1 MPRDLTSLPCPAA
14 LRGIAVAAAASRVP
28 ALRAAFRAGPSFP
41 TTAARP
47 SLKTNHHDLVTDY
60 DRSTEAALV
69 RALTDA
75 VPGSRVLGE
84 ETGAHGD
91 PDHPLRWIVDPIDG
105 TSNFAHG
112 FALFSV
118 SIAAEVDGEL
128 VAGAIADPAAGQVFS
143 SDDAGAWLADLCL
156 ADLELPSAGIED
168 APSPGAAALASPGRL
183 EEATGAPEAGAVVV
197 KDERPLAEVS
207 RPAPEA
213 ALGERGLNLVTSYP
227 AGEALAMEGS
237 AALER
242 FGELVRTYATVRRTV
257 SGALELAYTAAGWAD
272 AALYVDTKP
281 WDVAAGVHLL
291 RAAGGTWLSGTWLSG
306 TRLGEDHTAPVALA
320 LAPGRRAPT
329 AERVMSEIL
338 ETRVTSGS

>member
-1 MPRDLTSLPCPAA
+1 MARDLLSVPSPAA
-14 LRGIAVAAAASRVP
+14 LRRLAVDAAAARVP

-41 TTAARP
+41 TTAAHP
-47 SLKTNHHDLVTDY
+47 SLKTNHHDLVTEY

-69 RALTDA
+69 RALTEA

-105 TSNFAHG
+105 TSNFTHG
-112 FALFSV
+112 FAMFSV
-118 SIAAEVDGEL
+118 SIAAELDGEL

-143 SDDAGAWLADLCL
+143 SDDTGAWLADLDVDR
-156 ADLELPSAGIED
+156 AAAAPALPSPD
-168 APSPGAAALASPGRL
+168 HPGEASR
-183 EEATGAPEAGAVVV
+183 APEAGAVVV

-207 RPAPEA
+207 RPAPDP

-227 AGEALAMEGS
+227 AGEALALEGS

-242 FGELVRTYATVRRTV
+242 FGELVRAHATVRRTV

-291 RAAGGTWLSGTWLSG
+291 RAAGGTWIGG
-306 TRLGEDHTAPVALA
+306 DHTAPIALA
-320 LAPGRRAPT
+320 LAPDRTAPT
-329 AERVMSEIL
+329 ALRVLDDIIQ
-338 ETRVTSGS
+338 TRLTAGT

>member
-1 MPRDLTSLPCPAA
+1 MARTLAPVPSPADLRRL
-14 LRGIAVAAAASRVP
+14 AVDAAASRVP
-28 ALRAAFRAGPSFP
+28 ALRAAFRAGRRFP

-47 SLKTNHHDLVTDY
+47 SLKTSHHDLVTEH

-84 ETGAHGD
+84 ETGAHGAAG
-91 PDHPLRWIVDPIDG
+91 HPLRWIVDPIDG

-112 FALFSV
+112 FTMFSV
-118 SIAAEVDGEL
+118 SIAAEVDGEV

-143 SDDAGAWLADLCL
+143 SDDTGAYLADVEPL
-156 ADLELPSAGIED
+156 DEPKAG
-168 APSPGAAALASPGRL
+168 
-183 EEATGAPEAGAVVV
+183 GAPEASAVVV
-197 KDERPLAEVS
+197 KNERPLAELS
-207 RPAPEA
+207 RPAPDP

-227 AGEALAMEGS
+227 AGEALALEGT

-257 SGALELAYTAAGWAD
+257 SGALELAHTAAGWAD

-281 WDVAAGVHLL
+281 WDVAAGMHLL
-291 RAAGGTWLSGTWLSG
+291 RAAGGTWTGLSPDASAAMTAAA
-306 TRLGEDHTAPVALA
+306 HTAPFALA

-329 AERVMSEIL
+329 AARVLHVIH
-338 ETRVTSGS
+338 ETRVTPRT

>member
-1 MPRDLTSLPCPAA
+1 MARDLLSVPSPAA
-14 LRGIAVAAAASRVP
+14 LRRLAVDAAAARVP
-28 ALRAAFRAGPSFP
+28 PLRAAFRAGPSFP
-41 TTAARP
+41 TTAAHP
-47 SLKTNHHDLVTDY
+47 SLKTNHHDLVTEY

-69 RALTDA
+69 RALTEA

-105 TSNFAHG
+105 TSNFTHG
-112 FALFSV
+112 FAMFSV
-118 SIAAEVDGEL
+118 SIAAELDGEL

-143 SDDAGAWLADLCL
+143 SDDTGAWLADLDVDR
-156 ADLELPSAGIED
+156 AAAAPALPSPD
-168 APSPGAAALASPGRL
+168 HPGEASR
-183 EEATGAPEAGAVVV
+183 APEAGAVVV

-207 RPAPEA
+207 RPAPDP

-227 AGEALAMEGS
+227 AGEALALEGS

-242 FGELVRTYATVRRTV
+242 FGELVRAHATVRRTV

-291 RAAGGTWLSGTWLSG
+291 RAAGGTWIGG
-306 TRLGEDHTAPVALA
+306 DHTAPIALA
-320 LAPGRRAPT
+320 LAPDRTAPT
-329 AERVMSEIL
+329 ALRVLDDIIQ
-338 ETRVTSGS
+338 TRLTAGT

>member
-1 MPRDLTSLPCPAA
+1 MARNLPSVPSPAA
-14 LRGIAVAAAASRVP
+14 LRRLAVDAAAGRVP

-41 TTAARP
+41 TTAAHP
-47 SLKTNHHDLVTDY
+47 SLKTNHHDLVTEY

-69 RALTDA
+69 RALTEA

-105 TSNFAHG
+105 TSNFTHG
-112 FALFSV
+112 FAMFSV
-118 SIAAEVDGEL
+118 SIAAELDGEL

-143 SDDAGAWLADLCL
+143 SDDTGAWLADL
-156 ADLELPSAGIED
+156 DFD
-168 APSPGAAALASPGRL
+168 RAAAAPALPTPDHPGKASH
-183 EEATGAPEAGAVVV
+183 APKAGAVVV

-207 RPAPEA
+207 RPAPDP

-227 AGEALAMEGS
+227 AGEALALEGS

-242 FGELVRTYATVRRTV
+242 FGELVRTHATVRRTV

-291 RAAGGTWLSGTWLSG
+291 RAAGGTWVGG
-306 TRLGEDHTAPVALA
+306 DHTAPIALA
-320 LAPGRRAPT
+320 LAPGRTAPT
-329 AERVMSEIL
+329 AERIL
-338 ETRVTSGS
+338 RDITETRLTCGT